1 MKTWIPT
8 ISFLIFNELFKRY
21 GLPYFTI
28 FSWKSMCHTFVS
40 FETTYAKLIEPIS
53 YSFYKDFPKFRC
65 HNLGP
70 SKVTGYSVFNFLK
83 KVLIATSFQP

>member
-1 MKTWIPT
+1 
-8 ISFLIFNELFKRY
+8 
-21 GLPYFTI
+21 
-28 FSWKSMCHTFVS
+28 MCHTFVS

-70 SKVTGYSVFNFLK
+70 SKVAGCSVFNFLK
-83 KVLIATSFQP
+83 KVLIATSFQPWGYGLFSDACLKIPKLLPIPKKTHL